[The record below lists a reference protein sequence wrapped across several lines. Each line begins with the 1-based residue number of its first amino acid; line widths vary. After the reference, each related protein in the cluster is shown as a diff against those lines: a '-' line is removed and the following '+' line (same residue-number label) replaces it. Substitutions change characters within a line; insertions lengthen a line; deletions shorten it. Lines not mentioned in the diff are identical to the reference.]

1 MNEVLVKI
9 HAEKRFK
16 TGTGNS
22 REFRSNKLIPGIIY
36 GEKKRTYSN
45 LFKRKGA

>member
-1 MNEVLVKI
+1 MNESFSKNSCRKKI
-9 HAEKRFK
+9 K

-36 GEKKRTYSN
+36 GEKRTYSN
-45 LFKRKGA
+45 LFKRERA

>member
-9 HAEKRFK
+9 HAEKRLK

-22 REFRSNKLIPGIIY
+22 REFRSNKLIPGIIMV
-36 GEKKRTYSN
+36 KKKN
-45 LFKRKGA
+45 LFQSL